1 MASDKLR
8 IFVVHSKSRPWQS
21 RLYDTLEKRLAKL
34 DVQVTHYAEWSWATP
49 GGVSDRERENQAFRH
64 KQGYRELQGMGW
76 IQNPPPEL
84 ALVLGRPAREN
95 AVNKH
100 DLARL
105 ITDSS
110 LIVLVEDP
118 GQETVSD
125 GVNIELDILRGSGK
139 RTVHVRICDDV
150 ATAYGAS
157 AYPLNDPQLS
167 GGAIALRRLPNGDF
181 SESDLELVVLLIALW
196 CDDTPARHGVARRP
210 NEPKHDPNFT
220 ICPVSMS
227 PRGMFRYESTLRL
240 AASDDDHVR
249 RCTLMYIST
258 CHDHLRH
265 ELCRFLGRMMM
276 KMNKS
281 SRHLDDYLRFM
292 ELTPDIDWSVVVR
305 SIETNPVVPS
315 APKSTSVRTPRPW
328 WRFWG

>member
-1 MASDKLR
+1 MASDKTR
-8 IFVVHSKSRPWQS
+8 IFIVHSKSRPWQS
-21 RLYDTLEKRLAKL
+21 RLYDALETRLAKL

-49 GGVSDRERENQAFRH
+49 GGVSDREREMQVHRH
-64 KQGYRELQGMGW
+64 RQGYRELQGLGW
-76 IQNPPPEL
+76 IQNPPPDL
-84 ALVLGRPAREN
+84 AMVLGRPARAK
-95 AVNKH
+95 AVNNH

-105 ITDSS
+105 IAASA

-118 GQETVSD
+118 GQEAVSD
-125 GVNIELDILRGSGK
+125 GVNIELDLLRGSGK

-157 AYPLNDPQLS
+157 AYPMDDPRLS
-167 GGAIALRRLPNGDF
+167 GGAIALRRTPNDDF
-181 SESDLELVVLLIALW
+181 AERDLELVILLIALW
-196 CDDTPARHGVARRP
+196 CDDAPERGVRRP
-210 NEPKHDPNFT
+210 DDPKHDPNFG

-227 PRGMFRYESTLRL
+227 PRGMFRYQATLQL
-240 AASDDDHVR
+240 AALDDDHVR
-249 RCTLMYIST
+249 RCTLMYLTT

-276 KMNKS
+276 TMNES
-281 SRHLDDYLRFM
+281 SPHFDDYVRFM

-305 SIETNPVVPS
+305 AIEANSAVPS
-315 APKSTSVRTPRPW
+315 PKATPVSAMRRPW